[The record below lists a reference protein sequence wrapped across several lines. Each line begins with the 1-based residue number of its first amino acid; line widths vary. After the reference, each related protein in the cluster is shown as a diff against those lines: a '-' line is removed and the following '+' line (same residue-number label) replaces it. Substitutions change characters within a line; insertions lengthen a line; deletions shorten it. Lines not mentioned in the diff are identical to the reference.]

1 MCRRVYSTAL
11 FLVLL
16 CSPAAAQVREPYP
29 LEYTTSDGVVIV
41 GDYWTPLDMNTKAPA
56 VVLLHM
62 YRSDRSAWRPLI
74 PALEQAGFAILAID
88 LRGHGQSTKPEDRQ
102 LEQKVR
108 DRDEK
113 LFRNMH
119 QDVFGAYR
127 WLQQRP
133 EVDLSRL
140 AVVGA
145 SVGCSVALDYAGRD
159 KSVDVLVLLTPGE
172 NYLGLNSLKHVK
184 QYGDRSVLMLSS
196 EEDRAKGTDSLAQ
209 LASRAEVKTFS
220 QTDIHGTRMFGK
232 VAGADQTISA
242 FLEEHVGKAS
252 GDVVYASVNG
262 EVYHQPDS
270 LWIKRIKK
278 ENLRLLSSAAEAEQR
293 GLRPS
298 KN

>member
-196 EEDRAKGTDSLAQ
+196 EEDRGKGTDSLAQ